1 MFKLGGNFV
10 LIWLHCCHFNSLVSF
25 DFFVTGQSLSLL
37 ESGPG
42 QGNCMQ
48 LCEVRMLVKRTL
60 PLAGFCNL

>member
-10 LIWLHCCHFNSLVSF
+10 LIRWLHCCHFNYLVSF
-25 DFFVTGQSLSLL
+25 DFFVTGQSLFLL

-48 LCEVRMLVKRTL
+48 LWLSTDASQE
-60 PLAGFCNL
+60 GFATCWLL